1 MAVLSLSSL
10 PVGYR
15 FRPTDE
21 ELVNYYLKNKING
34 KEDIVSGIRVVDLC
48 KKEPWDLPVMSL
60 IETNDDEWCFFC
72 PIDRKYRMGRRLN
85 RATAGGYWKAT
96 GKDRFIKAVRGRT
109 VIGTKKTLV
118 FYTGRA
124 PSGQKTDWVIHEYRA
139 TSKELDGT
147 KPGQGSFVLC
157 KLMKKCNKNRDGT
170 QDENTEG
177 SNVEEFEQND
187 ASPATVQSFSVD
199 RESEPAAPIISGH
212 DEKLPSSG
220 ESTILQRFDR
230 TPLVAPLPTE
240 WTNNGSIADDVADK
254 SIVEPDFELEDFELE
269 DWLRGLIPDTTME
282 PPDANG
288 KIFSPLHSQVQME
301 LGYLDDSQYP
311 LDIEV
316 GNDQRGAQLLHGTN
330 EYEINQFLDSVIVSS
345 DEYFCDVPE
354 SYAVE
359 SEIHT
364 YINHSESTFVTNNVS
379 CIELD
384 AEVAK
389 AQNNESKAPVLVEMY
404 SRGNKTTDISN
415 EENLRSLGLLENES
429 LGRHCVTVASTSD
442 QSVDL
447 FNSPE
452 ADRNNR
458 NAVGGGEDFGTGIRL
473 RSRQSYNQPNAEF
486 FELQGNARR
495 RIRLQQKLQVEPV
508 HSSKWGHLGYNEGNH
523 EANYFLAKVG
533 EAEEKHSDIIDETL
547 EISHSTSNYVTKVA
561 QEQGLN
567 TISASVFPISGEK
580 KVSSVPLEAPPPMHL
595 ISSSMH
601 MLRVLV
607 VVGLSVVFVGI
618 WSCLKF

>member
-1 MAVLSLSSL
+1 MSVLPLSSL

-21 ELVNYYLKNKING
+21 ELVDYYLKNKING
-34 KEDIVSGIRVVDLC
+34 KEDEVSGIREVDLC

-60 IETNDDEWCFFC
+60 IETNDDEWIFFC
-72 PIDRKYRMGRRLN
+72 PIDRKYRMGHRSN

-96 GKDRFIKAVRGRT
+96 GKDRLIKAVRGTT

-124 PSGQKTDWVIHEYRA
+124 PSGQKSDWVIHEYRA
-139 TSKELDGT
+139 TSTELDGT
-147 KPGQGSFVLC
+147 NPGQGSFVLC
-157 KLMKKCNKNRDGT
+157 KLMKKCKKNLDGT
-170 QDENTEG
+170 QDENM
-177 SNVEEFEQND
+177 
-187 ASPATVQSFSVD
+187 D
-199 RESEPAAPIISGH
+199 RESEPAAPIIIRQ
-212 DEKLPSSG
+212 DEKLPSSS
-220 ESTILQRFDR
+220 ESTILQRSDR

-254 SIVEPDFELEDFELE
+254 PIVEPDFELEDM
-269 DWLRGLIPDTTME
+269 LRGLFPDTIME
-282 PPDANG
+282 PPEAHG
-288 KIFSPLHSQVQME
+288 KIFSPLHSQVQAE
-301 LGYLDDSQYP
+301 LGYSHDLQYP
-311 LDIEV
+311 LDIEM
-316 GNDQRGAQLLHGTN
+316 GNGQRGAELLHGTN
-330 EYEINQFLDSVIVSS
+330 EDEINQFLDSVILST
-345 DEYFCDVPE
+345 DDYLCDDPE
-354 SYAVE
+354 SSALE
-359 SEIHT
+359 NEIRT
-364 YINHSESTFVTNNVS
+364 NINHIESTYVTNNVS

-389 AQNNESKAPVLVEMY
+389 AQNNESKIPVLVEMY

-452 ADRNNR
+452 ADRNNS

-508 HSSKWGHLGYNEGNH
+508 HSGKWGHLGYNEGNR
-523 EANYFLAKVG
+523 EANYILAKVG
-533 EAEEKHSDIIDETL
+533 EAKEKHSDCVDETR
-547 EISHSTSNYVTKVA
+547 EISLSTSNYVTEIA
-561 QEQGLN
+561 QEQGSN
-567 TISASVFPISGEK
+567 TISASVFPINGEK
-580 KVSSVPLEAPPPMHL
+580 EVSSVPLEAAPPLHL

-607 VVGLSVVFVGI
+607 VVGLSIVFVGL